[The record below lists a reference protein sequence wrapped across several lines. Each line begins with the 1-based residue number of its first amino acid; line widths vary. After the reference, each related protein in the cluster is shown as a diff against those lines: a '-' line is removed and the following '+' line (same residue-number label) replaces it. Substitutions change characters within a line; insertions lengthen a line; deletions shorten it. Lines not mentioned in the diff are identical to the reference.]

1 MIYILTVKEKDM
13 RRKFDDYVYKTE
25 PYDHQRSVLRD
36 SWHRECYA
44 LFMEMGTGKSKII
57 VDTIGLL
64 HEVGEIDT
72 VLIVAPKGVFH
83 NWVRKE
89 IPTHLPD
96 RIQHSVCAW
105 QPNIT
110 KSTGMNSKRLSIQ
123 TS

>member
-1 MIYILTVKEKDM
+1 M

-25 PYDHQRSVLRD
+25 PYEHQRSVFRD

-64 HEVGEIDT
+64 HEVGEINT
-72 VLIVAPKGVFH
+72 VLIVAPKGVSITGYEKKY
-83 NWVRKE
+83 R
-89 IPTHLPD
+89 
-96 RIQHSVCAW
+96 RICLIGLSILSVHG
-105 QPNIT
+105 NRT
-110 KSTGMNSKRLSIQ
+110 SRKSTGMNFRRSSIQ